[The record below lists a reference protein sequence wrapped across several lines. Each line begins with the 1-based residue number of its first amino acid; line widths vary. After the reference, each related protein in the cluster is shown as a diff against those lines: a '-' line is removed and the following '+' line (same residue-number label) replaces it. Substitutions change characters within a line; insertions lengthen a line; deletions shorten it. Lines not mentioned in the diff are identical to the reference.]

1 MSEAERKEELTE
13 EQEKGTNLKGTL
25 YSVGILGLVI
35 ILSWIGVWSL
45 FLSR

>member
-1 MSEAERKEELTE
+1 MMAKTERKEQATDHHEGL
-13 EQEKGTNLKGTL
+13 NLKGTL
-25 YSVGILGLVI
+25 YSVGIVGLVI